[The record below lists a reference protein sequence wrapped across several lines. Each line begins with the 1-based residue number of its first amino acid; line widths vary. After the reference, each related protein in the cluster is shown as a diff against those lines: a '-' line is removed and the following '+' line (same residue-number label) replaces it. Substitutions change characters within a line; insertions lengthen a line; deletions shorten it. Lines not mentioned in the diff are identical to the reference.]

1 METWLGHIGFTVT
14 LIAVLDPCMAIP
26 FFLGT
31 RLSSFRIAGGL
42 VLLVALAMLQA
53 KPGNLRQTT
62 EEANGANAHEGP
74 GMVRLQGAG
83 GFNVATRLLGLLVA
97 AIGVESMAVGL
108 RELFPAP
115 VGA

>member
-1 METWLGHIGFTVT
+1 METWLGHFGFTVT
-14 LIAVLDPCMAIP
+14 PIAVPDPCMAIP

-31 RLSSFRIAGGL
+31 SLSSFRIAGGL
-42 VLLVALAMLQA
+42 VLLMALTILRA

-62 EEANGANAHEGP
+62 EAANGANAHEGP
-74 GMVRLQGAG
+74 GMVRLQGEG
-83 GFNVATRLLGLLVA
+83 GFKVATCLQGLLPA